1 MADPMWRQIAEDLRQ
16 KIEAGELGADGKVPS
31 ELELR
36 DMYNASRN
44 TVRDAVKSLVI
55 RGLIVT
61 RPGQGTFVVK
71 KMEPF
76 VSTLSTDVASG
87 LGART
92 ASYRSE
98 VSARSRKP
106 TVSEP
111 RVEIQHASPVV
122 AEALQLSEDDNVV
135 SRHQERFID
144 GTPWSLQTSFYPFSL
159 VESGASRLILAAD
172 IEDGAISYIEDE
184 VGLKRS
190 GRADRIFVRAPDHHE
205 TSFFSLPDDGR
216 IAVFEIVQTIYDD
229 ERKPYAVTITTYPS
243 DRNQFLITAGKIPS
257 SMIQG
262 PTPAAEAVGE

>member
-16 KIEAGELGADGKVPS
+16 KIETGELGADGRPLPS

-36 DMYNASRN
+36 EDYNASRN
-44 TVRDAVKSLVI
+44 TVRDAVKWLVT
-55 RGLIVT
+55 RGLVVT

-71 KMEPF
+71 KIEPF
-76 VSTLSTDVASG
+76 ISTLSTDVASG

-92 ASYRSE
+92 ASYQSE

-111 RVEIQHASPVV
+111 RVEIQHASSVV
-122 AEALQLSEDDNVV
+122 AEALQLGEEDNVV

-144 GTPWSLQTSFYPFSL
+144 GTPWSLQTSFYPLSL
-159 VESGASRLILAAD
+159 VQRGASRLILAAD
-172 IEDGAISYIEDE
+172 IEDGAISYIERE

-190 GRADRIFVRAPDHHE
+190 GRADRIFVRAPDRHE
-205 TSFFSLPDDGR
+205 TEFFSLPDDGR

-229 ERKPYAVTITTYPS
+229 DCTPYAATITTYPS

-257 SMIQG
+257 SVSQG
-262 PTPAAEAVGE
+262 PLSDR